1 MRISYELDR
10 VGDQDVSADPIE
22 QFRIWFDEICETS
35 VIEANAMVVTTV
47 SEDCKPSSR
56 TVLLKQFDQRGI
68 VFYTNYN
75 SQKGREIA
83 ANPNVALLF
92 YWPSLQRQVRWT
104 GVASRLT
111 AEESDAYFRLR
122 PRGSQIGALA
132 SPQSEPVPSQAWLM
146 ERYSDVEAAFGEDLE
161 IPRPPHWGG
170 IRIEPGTIE
179 FWQGRQNRMHDR
191 IRYVRTE
198 EGGWKTQ
205 RIAP

>member
-10 VGDQDVSADPIE
+10 LGDQDICADPIE
-22 QFRIWFDEICETS
+22 QFRLWFDEVCESS

-47 SEDCKPSSR
+47 SEDYKPSSR
-56 TVLLKQFDQRGI
+56 TVLLKQFDERGI

-111 AEESDAYFRLR
+111 AEESDEYFRMR

-146 ERYSDVEAAFGEDLE
+146 ERYSDVEASFGEDLE
-161 IPRPPHWGG
+161 IPRPAHWGG
-170 IRIEPGTIE
+170 IRIEPETIE

-191 IRYVRTE
+191 IRYVRTTD
-198 EGGWKTQ
+198 GGWETQ